1 MKNILTYIEIKDG
14 APIKLSLESL
24 SKASELAKKKGG
36 KSLALIAFELADEEL
51 AKIKAAGAEEIVLV
65 KREAYNMED
74 FANIIVEVSKKYD
87 CEDIFIPGTLDGK
100 DLAPYA
106 AASLDTV
113 SITNV
118 MDIKFEGEDVIY
130 VTPSYGATV
139 LTESKIEK
147 APRIAVV
154 RAGSF
159 DKRDDLNGAGNL
171 VEENIDEVKDLK
183 AVIKDIVTS
192 NEGLINLED
201 APIIV
206 TCGRGASSDE
216 IFPLVK
222 ELADVFGAP
231 ISGTRPVIDDGV
243 LPKASQIGQ
252 SGKIVAP
259 ALYIGCGVSGAVQHV
274 SGIENSNFIVAINKD
289 EDAPIFNIADIG
301 IVGDCKQVLPLLIE
315 EVKKIKANA

>member
-24 SKASELAKKKGG
+24 SKASEIAAEKGT
-36 KSLALIAFELADEEL
+36 KSIALITCELADGEL
-51 AKIKAAGAEEIVLV
+51 AKVKAAGAEEIVVV
-65 KREAYNMED
+65 KRDAYNMED
-74 FANIIVEVSKKYD
+74 FTNIIVEVSKKYE
-87 CEDIFIPGTLDGK
+87 CEDIFLPGSLDGK
-100 DLAPYA
+100 DLAA
-106 AASLDTV
+106 NVAASLDTV
-113 SITNV
+113 SVTNV
-118 MDIKFEGEDVIY
+118 MEIKFDGEELIY

-139 LTESKIEK
+139 LTESKVNK
-147 APRIAVV
+147 APRVIAV

-171 VEENIDEVKDLK
+171 VEENIEEVKDLK
-183 AVIKDIVTS
+183 SLIRDVVIS
-192 NEGLINLED
+192 AGAEINLED

-222 ELADVFGAP
+222 ELADALGAP

-252 SGKIVAP
+252 SGKIVSP
-259 ALYIGCGVSGAVQHV
+259 ALYIGCGVSGAVQHI
-274 SGIENSNFIVAINKD
+274 SGMENSGFILAINKD
-289 EDAPIFNIADIG
+289 EDAPIFNIADVG
-301 IVGDCKQVLPLLIE
+301 IVGDCKVIIPLLIE
-315 EVKKIKANA
+315 EVKKLKANA

>member
-24 SKASELAKKKGG
+24 SKASEIAREKGG
-36 KSLALIAFELADEEL
+36 KSIALIAFELADGEL
-51 AKIKAAGAEEIVLV
+51 AKLKAAGAEEIVLV

-183 AVIKDIVTS
+183 AIIKDIVIS

>member
-14 APIKLSLESL
+14 APIKLSLEAL
-24 SKASELAKKKGG
+24 SKATEIAIEKGN
-36 KSLALIAFELADEEL
+36 KSLALITEKLKDDELNKL
-51 AKIKAAGAEEIVLV
+51 RGAGASDIVLV
-65 KREAYNMED
+65 KRDAYNMED
-74 FANIIVEVSKKYD
+74 FSNIIVEVAGKYD

-100 DLAPYA
+100 DLAPNV
-106 AASLDTV
+106 AASLGTV
-113 SITNV
+113 SLTNV
-118 MDIKFEGEDVIY
+118 MDIKFEGEDIIF

-139 LTESKIEK
+139 LTESKLNK
-147 APRIAVV
+147 APRIITV

-171 VEENIDEVKDLK
+171 VEENIEEVKD
-183 AVIKDIVTS
+183 IKSIIRDVVMAAGA
-192 NEGLINLED
+192 EINLED
-201 APIIV
+201 APVIV

-222 ELADVFGAP
+222 ELADAFGAP

-252 SGKIVAP
+252 SGKIVSP
-259 ALYIGCGVSGAVQHV
+259 ALYIGCGVSGAVQHI

-289 EDAPIFNIADIG
+289 EDAPIFKLADLG
-301 IVGDCKQVLPLLIE
+301 IVGDCKVILPLLIE
-315 EVKKIKANA
+315 EVKKIKENA

>member
-24 SKASELAKKKGG
+24 SKASEIAAEKGT
-36 KSLALIAFELADEEL
+36 KSIALITCELADGEL
-51 AKIKAAGAEEIVLV
+51 AKVKAAGAEEIVVV
-65 KREAYNMED
+65 KRDAYNMED
-74 FANIIVEVSKKYD
+74 FSNIIVEVAKKYE

-100 DLAPYA
+100 DLAPNVA
-106 AASLDTV
+106 ATFDTV
-113 SITNV
+113 SLTNV
-118 MDIKFEGEDVIY
+118 MDIKFEGEDIIF

-139 LTESKIEK
+139 LTESKLNK
-147 APRIAVV
+147 APRIITV

-171 VEENIDEVKDLK
+171 VEENIDEVKD
-183 AVIKDIVTS
+183 IKSIIREVVMAAGA
-192 NEGLINLED
+192 EINLED

-206 TCGRGASSDE
+206 TCGRGAASDE

-222 ELADVFGAP
+222 ELADAFGAP

-252 SGKIVAP
+252 SGKIVSP
-259 ALYIGCGVSGAVQHV
+259 ALYIGCGVSGAVQHI
-274 SGIENSNFIVAINKD
+274 SGMENSGFILAINKD
-289 EDAPIFNIADIG
+289 EDAPIFKLADVG
-301 IVGDCKQVLPLLIE
+301 IVGDCKVILPLLIE
-315 EVKKIKANA
+315 EVKKIKENA

>member
-14 APIKLSLESL
+14 APIKLSLEAL
-24 SKASELAKKKGG
+24 SKASEIAIEKGN
-36 KSLALIAFELADEEL
+36 KSLALITEEL
-51 AKIKAAGAEEIVLV
+51 KDDELNKLRGAGASDIVVV
-65 KREAYNMED
+65 KRDAYNMED
-74 FANIIVEVSKKYD
+74 FSNIIVEVAGKYD

-100 DLAPYA
+100 DLAPNV
-106 AASLDTV
+106 AASLGTV
-113 SITNV
+113 SLTNV
-118 MDIKFEGEDVIY
+118 MDIKFEGEDIIF

-139 LTESKIEK
+139 LTESKINK
-147 APRIAVV
+147 APRIIVV

-159 DKRDDLNGAGNL
+159 DKRDDLKGAGNL
-171 VEENIDEVKDLK
+171 VEENIEEVKDLK
-183 AVIKDIVTS
+183 AIIRDVVTS
-192 NEGLINLED
+192 AAAEINLED
-201 APIIV
+201 SPVIV

-252 SGKIVAP
+252 SGKIVSP
-259 ALYIGCGVSGAVQHV
+259 ALYIGCGVSGAVQHI
-274 SGIENSNFIVAINKD
+274 SGMENSGFILAINKD
-289 EDAPIFNIADIG
+289 EDAPIFNLSDVG
-301 IVGDCKQVLPLLIE
+301 IVGDCKVILPLLIE

>member
-14 APIKLSLESL
+14 APIKLSLEAL
-24 SKASELAKKKGG
+24 SKASEIASEKGN
-36 KSLALIAFELADEEL
+36 KSLALITEEL
-51 AKIKAAGAEEIVLV
+51 KDDELNKLRGAGASDIVVV
-65 KREAYNMED
+65 KRDDYNMED
-74 FANIIVEVSKKYD
+74 FSNIIVEVAGKYD

-100 DLAPYA
+100 DLAPNV

-113 SITNV
+113 SLTNV
-118 MDIKFEGEDVIY
+118 MDIKFEGEDIIF

-139 LTESKIEK
+139 LTESKINK
-147 APRIAVV
+147 APRIITV

-159 DKRDDLNGAGNL
+159 DKREDLKGPGNL

-183 AVIKDIVTS
+183 TIIRDVVTS
-192 NEGLINLED
+192 AAAEINLED
-201 APIIV
+201 APVIV

-222 ELADVFGAP
+222 ELADVFDAP

-289 EDAPIFNIADIG
+289 EDAPIFDIADIG
-301 IVGDCKQVLPLLIE
+301 IVGDCKQVLPLFIE
-315 EVKKIKANA
+315 EIKKIKANA

>member
-1 MKNILTYIEIKDG
+1 MKNILTYIEIKDA

-24 SKASELAKKKGG
+24 SKASEIARDKGG
-36 KSLALIAFELADEEL
+36 KSIALITFELADEEVKKL
-51 AKIKAAGAEEIVLV
+51 KGAGAEEIVLV
-65 KREAYNMED
+65 KRDAYNMED
-74 FANIIVEVSKKYD
+74 FANIILEVSKKYD
-87 CEDIFIPGTLDGK
+87 CEDIFIGGTLDGK
-100 DLAPYA
+100 DLAPSVA
-106 AASLDTV
+106 AKLDTV
-113 SITNV
+113 SVTNV

-139 LTESKIEK
+139 LTESKISK
-147 APRIAVV
+147 APRIAVI

-159 DKRDDLNGAGNL
+159 DKRDDFDASGNL

-183 AVIKDIVTS
+183 AVIREVVTA
-192 NEGLINLED
+192 NEAAINLED

-216 IFPLVK
+216 IFSLVK

-243 LPKASQIGQ
+243 LPKSSQIGQ

-259 ALYIGCGVSGAVQHV
+259 ALYIGCGVSGAVQHI

-289 EDAPIFNIADIG
+289 EDAPIFNMADIG
-301 IVGDCKQVLPLLIE
+301 LVGDCKQILPLFIE

>member
-14 APIKLSLESL
+14 APIKLSLEAL
-24 SKASELAKKKGG
+24 SKASEIAVEKGN
-36 KSLALIAFELADEEL
+36 KSLALITEEL
-51 AKIKAAGAEEIVLV
+51 KDDELNKLRGAGASDIVVV
-65 KREAYNMED
+65 KRDAYNMED
-74 FANIIVEVSKKYD
+74 FSNIIVEVAGKYD

-100 DLAPYA
+100 DLAPNV

-113 SITNV
+113 SLTNV
-118 MDIKFEGEDVIY
+118 MDIKFEGEDIIF

-139 LTESKIEK
+139 LTESKINK
-147 APRIAVV
+147 APRIIVV

-159 DKRDDLNGAGNL
+159 DKRDDLKGAGNL
-171 VEENIDEVKDLK
+171 VEENIEEVKDLK
-183 AVIKDIVTS
+183 AIIRDVVTS
-192 NEGLINLED
+192 AAAEINLED
-201 APIIV
+201 APVIV

-252 SGKIVAP
+252 SGKIVSP
-259 ALYIGCGVSGAVQHV
+259 ALYIGC
-274 SGIENSNFIVAINKD
+274 
-289 EDAPIFNIADIG
+289 
-301 IVGDCKQVLPLLIE
+301 
-315 EVKKIKANA
+315 

>member
-1 MKNILTYIEIKDG
+1 MKNILTYIEIKDA

-24 SKASELAKKKGG
+24 SKASELAKEKGG
-36 KSLALIAFELADEEL
+36 KSLALINFELADDEL
-51 AKIKAAGAEEIVLV
+51 AKLKAAGAEEIVLV
-65 KREAYNMED
+65 KREAYNLED
-74 FANIIVEVSKKYD
+74 FANVIVEVSKKYD

-118 MDIKFEGEDVIY
+118 MDIKFEGDDIIY

-159 DKRDDLNGAGNL
+159 DKRDDLEGAGNL

-183 AVIKDIVTS
+183 AVIKDIVTA

-274 SGIENSNFIVAINKD
+274 SGIENSNFIVAINKLLFLIL
-289 EDAPIFNIADIG
+289 PILELLE
-301 IVGDCKQVLPLLIE
+301 IVNKFFHYLS
-315 EVKKIKANA
+315 KKLRK

>member
-14 APIKLSLESL
+14 APIKLSLEAL
-24 SKASELAKKKGG
+24 SKASEIAIEKGN
-36 KSLALIAFELADEEL
+36 KSLALITEEL
-51 AKIKAAGAEEIVLV
+51 KDDELNKLRGAGASDIVIV
-65 KREAYNMED
+65 KRDAYNMED
-74 FANIIVEVSKKYD
+74 FSNIIVEVAGKYD

-100 DLAPYA
+100 DLAPNV

-113 SITNV
+113 SLTNV
-118 MDIKFEGEDVIY
+118 MEIKFEGEDIIF

-139 LTESKIEK
+139 LTESKINK
-147 APRIAVV
+147 APRIIVV

-159 DKRDDLNGAGNL
+159 DKRDDLKGDGNL
-171 VEENIDEVKDLK
+171 VEENIEEVKDLK
-183 AVIKDIVTS
+183 AIIRDVVTS
-192 NEGLINLED
+192 AAAEINLED
-201 APIIV
+201 APVIV

-252 SGKIVAP
+252 SGKIVSP
-259 ALYIGCGVSGAVQHV
+259 ALYIGCGVSGAVQHI
-274 SGIENSNFIVAINKD
+274 SGMENSGFILAINKD
-289 EDAPIFNIADIG
+289 EDAPVFNLSDVG
-301 IVGDCKQVLPLLIE
+301 IVGDCKVILPLLIE
-315 EVKKIKANA
+315 EVRKIKANA